1 VPWAVL
7 ALALFVGDAMAADML
22 AEAATRFQALQT
34 YRVTLRSHPAEGEA
48 QVIRYAWRRPG
59 WIRMDFVE
67 PHHGAMLIYDP
78 GAHRVRLSP
87 FGPDTPPSF
96 NLAPDNRLILSPRGH
111 RVDQSDVG
119 ALLANLEELRTRGRL
134 SDPADGELGGRA
146 VKVVEIEGNPGV
158 SVLGVHR
165 YRVWFARDSL
175 FPLKVQSFD
184 ANGTLMETVDMSDAE
199 LDVAFPERFFAP

>member
-1 VPWAVL
+1 MPWFVL
-7 ALALFVGDAMAADML
+7 AFALFVGDAMAADLL
-22 AEAATRFQALQT
+22 AEAATRFQTVQT
-34 YRVTLRSHPAEGEA
+34 YRVTLHSHPAEGEP

-59 WIRMDFVE
+59 WIRMDFIE
-67 PHHGAMLIYDP
+67 PHHGAALIYDP
-78 GAHRVRLSP
+78 GAHRVHLWP
-87 FGPDTPPSF
+87 FGPDHLPSL

-119 ALLANLEELRTRGRL
+119 ALLANLQELHAKGRL
-134 SDPADGELGGRA
+134 SEPADGELAGRA
-146 VKVVEIEGNPGV
+146 VSVVEIEGGSGV

-165 YRVWFARDSL
+165 YRVWFAQESL

-184 ANGTLMETVDMSDAE
+184 VNNALMETVDMSDAA